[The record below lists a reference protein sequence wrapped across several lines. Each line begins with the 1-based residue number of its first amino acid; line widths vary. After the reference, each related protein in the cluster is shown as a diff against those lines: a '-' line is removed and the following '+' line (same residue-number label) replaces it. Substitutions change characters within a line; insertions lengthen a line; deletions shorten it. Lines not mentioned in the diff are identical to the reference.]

1 MNIDVEYANAAPA
14 NIHRR
19 LELAFRGAP
28 PEIRRSVGLS
38 PYPGGKASQQATP
51 PQSRRAA
58 KPAQRY
64 VGWVCGTV
72 APGISRPALS
82 PKDGERLPEQF
93 TDAAFE
99 SITRQA
105 QQAGSQIDLRL
116 THEGRPIVV
125 SPKGLTLRV
134 HKHPLIGTTFEARL
148 PEGELAERVFE
159 VVGSKGCGVSIGFRG
174 AKLWHVVRSGAGRI
188 RVVNDCRIDHLALI
202 DVRDGGLPAY
212 DAAHAFAVRST
223 AVRCPDDLRRE
234 ADAFAWQVIKQQHGV
249 AT

>member
-1 MNIDVEYANAAPA
+1 MVLQTSSTGSSI
-14 NIHRR
+14 
-19 LELAFRGAP
+19 ELAFRGAP

-134 HKHPLIGTTFEARL
+134 HKHPLIGATFEARL
-148 PEGELAERVFE
+148 PDGELA
-159 VVGSKGCGVSIGFRG
+159 
-174 AKLWHVVRSGAGRI
+174 
-188 RVVNDCRIDHLALI
+188 
-202 DVRDGGLPAY
+202 
-212 DAAHAFAVRST
+212 
-223 AVRCPDDLRRE
+223 
-234 ADAFAWQVIKQQHGV
+234 
-249 AT
+249 

>member
-1 MNIDVEYANAAPA
+1 M
-14 NIHRR
+14 
-19 LELAFRGAP
+19 
-28 PEIRRSVGLS
+28 
-38 PYPGGKASQQATP
+38 
-51 PQSRRAA
+51 
-58 KPAQRY
+58 
-64 VGWVCGTV
+64 
-72 APGISRPALS
+72 APGISRPAIS
-82 PKDGERLPEQF
+82 PKDKERLAEQF

-159 VVGSKGCGVSIGFRG
+159 VMGSKGCGVSIGFRG
-174 AKLWHVVRSGAGRI
+174 AKSWHVVRSGAGRI